1 MTRSAGSS
9 PNQARGGGLRGILG
23 SRASVHARFSRHA
36 RPASSRTPPSEGR
49 RSRRYEGWGIH
60 DVASANLLAP
70 DGISLEADGISL
82 FYGPNGSGKTGYVRL
97 LRCLFRARGYNSVL
111 PNVFLEDAGT
121 PRATITLSYGAVT
134 EPVAWDAATDADLEL
149 TGAAI
154 FDESASST
162 YLSGDTQVWYTPSGL
177 DVLNSLATVMDWVQE
192 QLMTERKGPLPAARL
207 PGRGARQ
214 RLRSATANT
223 ERR

>member
-1 MTRSAGSS
+1 MKVG
-9 PNQARGGGLRGILG
+9 
-23 SRASVHARFSRHA
+23 
-36 RPASSRTPPSEGR
+36 
-49 RSRRYEGWGIH
+49 GIH

-70 DGISLEADGISL
+70 DAISLEADGISL

-97 LRCLFRARGYNSVL
+97 LRCLFRARGYDSVL

-134 EPVAWDAATDADLEL
+134 EPVTWDAATDADLEL

-192 QLMTERKGPLPAARL
+192 QLIRERKGATSELLAFPDEVLASAVGAQLETLSADSTLRDVDSLTSFPAES
-207 PGRGARQ
+207 RQ
-214 RLRSATANT
+214 RLGELLTTLTVPAGIAWAFCGLVSRV
-223 ERR
+223 